1 LHTHKALNYRLSGLD
16 IAIKIHD
23 CEKGAGFSGT
33 VLEISVPG

>member
-1 LHTHKALNYRLSGLD
+1 LD

-33 VLEISVPG
+33 VLEISEPG